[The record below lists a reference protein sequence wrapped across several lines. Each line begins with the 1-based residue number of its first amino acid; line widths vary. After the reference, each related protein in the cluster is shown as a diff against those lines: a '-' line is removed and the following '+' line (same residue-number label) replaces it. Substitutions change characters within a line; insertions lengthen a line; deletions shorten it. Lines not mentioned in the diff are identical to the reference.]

1 MKRKVSRA
9 GGDRRE
15 IGVVVMET
23 NKNICAEMDERLA
36 DLLLDP
42 SAVPENV
49 STHVAGCD
57 DCRRQ
62 LEELRA
68 TMTLMDTWEAPE
80 PNPFF
85 MTRFQARLAEERAA
99 APQGWAARLVS
110 RVRARILYG
119 PQLHARPLAAMA
131 MTIMLIVG
139 GGAYLGV
146 TNWEEQPAQTHEAAV
161 VGDLETL
168 DNNAQLLDQLED
180 ITQQPDEPDD
190 DMNTN

>member
-1 MKRKVSRA
+1 
-9 GGDRRE
+9 
-15 IGVVVMET
+15 MET
-23 NKNICAEMDERLA
+23 NKNTCTGMEERLA

-49 STHVAGCD
+49 TTHVAGCD
-57 DCRRQ
+57 HCRRQ

-68 TMTLMDTWEAPE
+68 TMALLDSWEAPE

-85 MTRFQARLAEERAA
+85 MTRFQVRLEEERKGARA
-99 APQGWAARLVS
+99 GWAARLVE

-131 MTIMLIVG
+131 LTVLLIVG

-146 TNWEEQPAQTHEAAV
+146 TNWEQAAPPAPHAAV
-161 VGDLETL
+161 VGDLQTL
-168 DNNAQLLDQLED
+168 DNNAQLLDQLENISGSAD
-180 ITQQPDEPDD
+180 PTDD
-190 DMNTN
+190 DLNTN